1 MKEQT
6 MPAVFPS
13 TYLTDYAQRKTA
25 ENKDL
30 TQYLVNF
37 LHEADFNI
45 TNISSDIVNR
55 QISDEEV
62 KFRISDESIPK
73 DERADNA
80 CSFPH
85 NLSYRLCTAENS

>member
-1 MKEQT
+1 

-30 TQYLVNF
+30 TQYLVSF

-73 DERADNA
+73 DERENHPT
-80 CSFPH
+80 S
-85 NLSYRLCTAENS
+85 SYQFRTYR